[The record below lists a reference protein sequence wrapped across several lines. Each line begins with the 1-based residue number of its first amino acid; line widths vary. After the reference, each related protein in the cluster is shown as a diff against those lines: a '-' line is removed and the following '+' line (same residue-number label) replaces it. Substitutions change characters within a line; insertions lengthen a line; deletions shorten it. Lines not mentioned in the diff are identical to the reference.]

1 MSSLF
6 GTLSIAL
13 RALMAHQGALDVTS
27 NNIANINTPGYSRQ
41 RAVFQPDPPVSFGSL
56 QLGTGVSLEKV
67 ESIRDRVLEL
77 RIHQETQQEGR
88 LDSFLTGMR
97 QVEALFNEAQGVGLE
112 GVLTEFFNS
121 LQELTVEPSSIL
133 LRQKVLSSAE
143 NLTQAFRQ
151 KATNLAT
158 LQTSF
163 NQTIIQSVTDV
174 NRITEE
180 IANLNVE
187 VSGLVGIGKD
197 PGAFADQRNHLIR
210 QLSELIDIAVID
222 AGQGSVTITTSNGT
236 ALVVGT
242 KNVPLSVQLDPA
254 TGLHGIRSQGADI
267 TGSITA
273 GRIGG
278 LLDIRDQQI
287 PAVLADLDALAVA
300 LANNLNT
307 GNAAGFDLLGNPGGD
322 FFVPPPAGGV
332 GAARVFAVAITD
344 PALIAA
350 SSDGAPGSNGNLLN
364 LVDLRNQSIV
374 NGQRPDEFY
383 SNMISRLG
391 NDIAGASFELEA
403 ESLVLRQ
410 LRNQRSNISGVS
422 LDEEAA
428 NLIRFQRAFEASAR
442 VISVVDELTELTI
455 NLGRR

>member
-1 MSSLF
+1 M
-6 GTLSIAL
+6 
-13 RALMAHQGALDVTS
+13 
-27 NNIANINTPGYSRQ
+27 
-41 RAVFQPDPPVSFGSL
+41 
-56 QLGTGVSLEKV
+56 
-67 ESIRDRVLEL
+67 
-77 RIHQETQQEGR
+77 
-88 LDSFLTGMR
+88 
-97 QVEALFNEAQGVGLE
+97 
-112 GVLTEFFNS
+112 
-121 LQELTVEPSSIL
+121 
-133 LRQKVLSSAE
+133 
-143 NLTQAFRQ
+143 
-151 KATNLAT
+151 
-158 LQTSF
+158 
-163 NQTIIQSVTDV
+163 QSVTEV

-222 AGQGSVTITTSNGT
+222 AGKGSVTITTSNGT

-242 KNVPLSVQLDPA
+242 KNILLSVQLDPA
-254 TGLHGIRSQGADI
+254 TGLHQIHSQGADI
-267 TGSITA
+267 TESIIA

-278 LLDIRDQQI
+278 LLEVRDQQI

-307 GNAAGFDLLGNPGGD
+307 GNAAGFDLSGNAGGD

-350 SSDGAPGSNGNLLN
+350 SFDGAPGSNGNLLN

-391 NDIAGASFELEA
+391 NEIAGASFELEA

-442 VISVVDELTELTI
+442 VVSVVDELTELAI
-455 NLGRR
+455 NLGKR